1 MSALAMSG
9 GMAASGRYAASRAA
23 RRGAK
28 GGFAGGV
35 PWRVPIVRAR
45 AERAIFAPVAS
56 SRSKASVRSRRGR
69 VSDVATRAVEPEAVT
84 ADDDDLLFGLPKR
97 DVGEPLAILL
107 ASQFVLF
114 IGVGALLPA
123 LPLYAQNIGL
133 SGSANGIVL
142 SAPALAMLLLN
153 LPAGKLVDSWG
164 RKQMMMAGMAV
175 IALSDLATSQCRTV
189 AALILARLALGAG
202 RAAAE
207 NGDRAYLADLTD
219 RFPTARGT
227 MSGSQQAIQALG
239 LVIGP
244 LIGGRAVEAFG
255 APTVFLLISGAAFAC
270 TGGYSLLPDI
280 NVAAEREEERIALSM
295 DMSVEEEEEME
306 RELEAIKAASDWRV
320 LLESDRQRVIT
331 AAAAANALG
340 FVAKLTCI
348 PWFATQALD
357 ATPAQVGELFSVTA
371 LLGMV
376 SAPLSGI
383 VADKIGLKAVVVASL
398 AMCAAGLV
406 VAQDSSD
413 FHELQLCIGLW
424 GMGTAAA
431 GPAVN
436 ALAQES
442 APKGGEG
449 EALTLPKTAGDLVF
463 LIGPVFLGGFDDV
476 LGSAGASLD
485 IVAGSAAA
493 AAAYALVSLK
503 PMGEEDGDE

>member
-1 MSALAMSG
+1 MAMSG

-23 RRGAK
+23 RRGAN

-35 PWRVPIVRAR
+35 PGRVPFVRAR
-45 AERAIFAPVAS
+45 AKRAFFAPVAS
-56 SRSKASVRSRRGR
+56 ARSTASARSRRGR
-69 VSDVATRAVEPEAVT
+69 VSDVATRAVEPDAVT
-84 ADDDDLLFGLPKR
+84 AEDDDLLFGLPKR

-123 LPLYAQNIGL
+123 LPLYAQSIGL
-133 SGSANGIVL
+133 SGGANGIVL

-189 AALILARLALGAG
+189 AALVPARLALGAG

-219 RFPTARGT
+219 RFPSARGT

-295 DMSVEEEEEME
+295 DMSAEEEEEME
-306 RELEAIKAASDWRV
+306 RELEAIKAKSDWRV

-331 AAAAANALG
+331 VAAAANALG

-406 VAQDSSD
+406 VAQDSAD

-442 APKGGEG
+442 APRGGEG
-449 EALTLPKTAGDLVF
+449 EALTLPKTAGDAVF
-463 LIGPVFLGGFDDV
+463 LVGPVFLGGFDDF

-485 IVAGSAAA
+485 IVAGAAAA

-503 PMGEEDGDE
+503 PMGEEDVDE